1 MADKKARNFKNLS
14 PPQKA
19 AYEDGD
25 LENQV
30 GTSGLTNAGFVE
42 PVPSYDSTTAEK
54 IISNDHNAWIVLG
67 RDRPAGISSGYGG
80 LGHTGAGSVDIVV
93 GRMGGTTSGPD
104 SNITVVPSFFSDA
117 ARIHISQKTDIDDNF
132 ALVGNARSLEKS
144 GIGIK
149 ADAVRVIGR
158 EGVKIV
164 TGKAKNVDGAGN
176 GGEKNSTGG
185 KIEKVAGIELI
196 AGNDVDAEP
205 LEAIAKSEALSETL
219 QEIVDSIRDLNN
231 IVNDLFKTQTQ
242 INRAISSHVHPIQI
256 GQVQLSTNPSNDLGS
271 TISIKE
277 SSKMSGFQ
285 NLSKHKVNLKV
296 GLETDHLS
304 PIGKKWYGSRF
315 NKTN

>member
-1 MADKKARNFKNLS
+1 MADRKARDFKNLS
-14 PPQKA
+14 PEQKQ

-30 GTSGLTNAGFVE
+30 GTSGLNNAGFVE
-42 PVPSYDSTTAEK
+42 PVPNFDATTSEK
-54 IISNDHNAWIVLG
+54 VIKNDHNAWIILG
-67 RDRPAGISSGYGG
+67 RDRPSDISSGYGG
-80 LGHTGAGSVDIVV
+80 LANTGAGSVDIVV
-93 GRMGGTTSGPD
+93 GRMAGTTDGPSSD
-104 SNITVVPSFFSDA
+104 ITVAPSFFSDA

-132 ALVGNARSLEKS
+132 ALVGNVRSLERS

-164 TGKAKNVDGAGN
+164 TGKAKNVEGAGR
-176 GGEKNSTGG
+176 GGEKNSAGG
-185 KIEKVAGIELI
+185 KIETVAGIELI
-196 AGNDVDAEP
+196 AGNDVDAQP

-231 IVNDLFKTQTQ
+231 IVNDLFKAQTRMNGQFGSILGTLLAPLPPQVSAQFYAKVGQ
-242 INRAISSHVHPIQI
+242 IEASR
-256 GQVQLSTNPSNDLGS
+256 
-271 TISIKE
+271 
-277 SSKMSGFQ
+277 MSGFE

-296 GLETDHLS
+296 GLETNHLS

>member
-1 MADKKARNFKNLS
+1 MTERKARDFENLS
-14 PPQKA
+14 PEQRA

-30 GTSGLTNAGFVE
+30 GTSGLNNAGFVE
-42 PVPSYDSTTAEK
+42 PVPILDVTTAEK
-54 IISNDHNAWIVLG
+54 VIKNDHNAWISLG
-67 RDRPAGISSGYGG
+67 RDRPADISSGYGG

-93 GRMGGTTSGPD
+93 GRMAGTTSGPSSD
-104 SNITVVPSFFSDA
+104 ITVAPSFFSDA

-132 ALVGNARSLEKS
+132 ALVGNVRSLERS

-164 TGKAKNVDGAGN
+164 TGKAKNVDGAGR
-176 GGEKNSTGG
+176 GGERNSAGQQ
-185 KIEKVAGIELI
+185 IETVAGIELI
-196 AGNDVDAEP
+196 AGNDVDAQP
-205 LEAIAKSEALSETL
+205 LESLAKSESLSETL
-219 QEIVDSIRDLNN
+219 KEVVDSIRDLNN
-231 IVNDLFKTQTQ
+231 IVNDLFKAQTQ
-242 INRAISSHVHPIQI
+242 MNKEFFSILGTLVAALPPQVSSQFYAKVARIEA
-256 GQVQLSTNPSNDLGS
+256 SR
-271 TISIKE
+271 
-277 SSKMSGFQ
+277 MSGFE
-285 NLSKHKVNLKV
+285 NLKKHKVNLKV